1 MKEKKL
7 CQYPMKKLH
16 NEINI
21 EKNKI

>member
-1 MKEKKL
+1 
-7 CQYPMKKLH
+7 MKKLH